1 MQTEHLSH
9 GIQYLTKDIILKA
22 WVEIKDSITLYIY
35 YVLRF
40 VFYWNIW
47 EILWGMIINL

>member
-22 WVEIKDSITLYIY
+22 WVEIKDSIMLYIY
-35 YVLRF
+35 IYIYITSYDLYF
-40 VFYWNIW
+40 TGTF
-47 EILWGMIINL
+47 EKFCEA